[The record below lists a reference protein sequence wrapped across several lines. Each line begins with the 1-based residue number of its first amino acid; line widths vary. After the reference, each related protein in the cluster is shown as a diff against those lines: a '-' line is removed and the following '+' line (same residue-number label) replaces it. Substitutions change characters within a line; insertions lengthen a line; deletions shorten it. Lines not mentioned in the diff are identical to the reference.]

1 MRINLRVWDS
11 SDNQFYLE
19 LYSNDPINLTKQF
32 QDILSVNAPSGSFT
46 QTFRIPA
53 TENNQSVF
61 DNFEDVNSQGDF
73 NPKRKLKAEL
83 EANTLTVLS
92 GYVQFIACYIEK
104 KGFPEYEIVF
114 FGETANIFRSIGD
127 KKLDELD
134 LSSYDHEI
142 TYPNILSSW
151 SGGLLSGDIRYG
163 LIDKGRN
170 WALDGTGR
178 PINNSFPIYAGDWTP
193 YIRVSALVDAILSDS
208 GFTRSSAFLD
218 SAYGQLLYTPLFNG
232 NIFPVSVDDT
242 SGVEFN
248 VGLSTDETVTT
259 IGFHQF
265 ANLSDS
271 GNFFDNGNDYT
282 IGADS
287 YWTVP
292 YYGDFGFRYWV
303 SGTNNGSDTDTI
315 RVRVT
320 KNGGVVHLSNAI
332 TVEAGDTFSYVYN
345 FGLNDLEQGDEFR
358 FGVMTY
364 EDNEGDTP
372 NITFNSTATPN
383 ELEGTGW
390 RMTSNSPI
398 FQGVDLDTEA
408 NCPDIKQKDYL
419 SGIQKMFNLVFVP
432 DENDSTKILIE
443 PFQDYKGTGNTLDW
457 TNLIDYDKS
466 VKIEPTT
473 SIQKRDYEWTYSED
487 KDIANQ
493 FYKDNA
499 DRIYGRYLIEDTE
512 NDFATGKETIKN
524 PFGAYPCSYING
536 SSVTIYKAFDD
547 NGQIIKDPKCKVV
560 YWGGLIDSVDLI
572 ARNDEPPVTNVT
584 LTSYPYFGH
593 YSNPVATIDGED
605 LNYGG
610 ETPLHNIEGNPYNNL
625 YNKYWRDYVNELYSV
640 ESRKMTAF
648 FNLDLVTYY
657 SLGFDDLI
665 FIKDAYWRVLKVN
678 QFQPNLDEL
687 TQVELI
693 KILDTPRACEFVPDS
708 ILVGG
713 QVQFLDEAGSTSAGS
728 QECCE
733 FWGYVWNITNSRCYV
748 EQSGGLIE
756 RIATSPNALEGANT
770 RNLSFGRNE
779 VGAGSTNGLTVGEN
793 NSTGLE
799 NFYSAMAGAN
809 NSAEDA
815 IGIFQAFGQD
825 VKAWQSGFHLGGAKI
840 SVQGDKQSG
849 VILLGYTGA
858 MSGTVTLFPYL
869 DIPNNSTLAIDMNYC
884 LSEWNVATSRIVSEH
899 NLSATTVI
907 TKDGAGTSF
916 VAPVIIK
923 DVGTSG
929 SGHYTPDIDNTTD
942 ATQHRIQ
949 LTKSGGA
956 LSNNVNVVC
965 RIEYTMTRH

>member
-53 TENNQSVF
+53 TENNQAVF

-92 GYVQFIACYIEK
+92 GYVQFVACYIEK

-114 FGETANIFRSIGD
+114 FGETVNLFRSVGD
-127 KKLDELD
+127 KKLNELD
-134 LSSYDHEI
+134 LSSYDHEVNY
-142 TYPNILSSW
+142 TNVVSSW
-151 SGGLLSGDIRYG
+151 AGTLFSGDVIYG
-163 LIDKGRN
+163 IVDKGRN
-170 WALDGTGR
+170 WAQDGTGN
-178 PINNSFPIYAGDWTP
+178 PITSTSPIYPAQLTP
-193 YIRVSALVDAILSDS
+193 FLREKVILEKIINEA
-208 GFTRSSAFLD
+208 GFTIESTFLD
-218 SAYGQLLYTPLFNG
+218 SSYFTNQYTPLLNG
-232 NIFPVSVDDT
+232 GSL
-242 SGVEFN
+242 VERDLSESNLFAA
-248 VGLSTDETVTT
+248 GLTADETVTGSNGVF
-259 IGFHQF
+259 ISNAF
-265 ANLSDS
+265 SDS
-271 GNFFDNGNDYT
+271 APFYDPDGYFNTATDSFSPPATGEYMMELNATVDATSSPLNLNKSISVAIRNITDSLNVYQTDVVSIPAGAEYIFSEAVTVELDSTKDYSLAVIYSQQDGYFTVKGNNQ
-282 IGADS
+282 
-287 YWTVP
+287 
-292 YYGDFGFRYWV
+292 
-303 SGTNNGSDTDTI
+303 
-315 RVRVT
+315 
-320 KNGGVVHLSNAI
+320 LSNVGGNTWIRHAQSYNLLY
-332 TVEAGDTFSYVYN
+332 GFDTSLS
-345 FGLNDLEQGDEFR
+345 LN
-358 FGVMTY
+358 
-364 EDNEGDTP
+364 
-372 NITFNSTATPN
+372 A
-383 ELEGTGW
+383 
-390 RMTSNSPI
+390 
-398 FQGVDLDTEA
+398 
-408 NCPDIKQKDYL
+408 PDIKQKDYL
-419 SGIQKMFNLVFVP
+419 SSIQKMFNLVFVP

-487 KDIANQ
+487 KDIANK

-512 NDFATGKETIKN
+512 NDFSTGKETIKN

-536 SSVTIYKAFDD
+536 TTIVIHKTIDAS
-547 NGQIIKDPKCKVV
+547 GQVIKDPKCKSVF
-560 YWGGLIDSVDLI
+560 WGGLIDSETIFIYDDSTSSSQ
-572 ARNDEPPVTNVT
+572 AVTQ
-584 LTSYPYFGH
+584 YPYFGH

-693 KILDTPRACEFVPDS
+693 KILDTPRPCEYIPS
-708 ILVGG
+708 TISTGG
-713 QVQFLDEAGSTSAGS
+713 VVQFLDSAGATS
-728 QECCE
+728 GGSEECCT
-733 FWGYVWNITNSRCYV
+733 FWGYEWSNVNSRCYAFGSQEIV
-748 EQSGGLIE
+748 LPPTGLSTRGVSNERAISMGTNSIGVGSSNGVYSGSNNNIG
-756 RIATSPNALEGANT
+756 RGNAA
-770 RNLSFGRNE
+770 SI
-779 VGAGSTNGLTVGEN
+779 VVGEN
-793 NSTGLE
+793 NTVLDDIGFSQVFGKDAYAWSDGLVISR
-799 NFYSAMAGAN
+799 N
-809 NSAEDA
+809 A
-815 IGIFQAFGQD
+815 I
-825 VKAWQSGFHLGGAKI
+825 AKI
-840 SVQGDKQSG
+840 GDAQSG
-849 VILLGYTGA
+849 VKILTFNGA

-884 LSEWNVATSRIVSEH
+884 LSEWNAASSRIVSEH
-899 NLSATTVI
+899 NLSVSTVI
-907 TKDGAGTSF
+907 TKDGSGSSF
-916 VAPVIIK
+916 VTPVIIK

-949 LTKSGGA
+949 LTKSGSA
-956 LSNNVNVVC
+956 LSNNVNIVC